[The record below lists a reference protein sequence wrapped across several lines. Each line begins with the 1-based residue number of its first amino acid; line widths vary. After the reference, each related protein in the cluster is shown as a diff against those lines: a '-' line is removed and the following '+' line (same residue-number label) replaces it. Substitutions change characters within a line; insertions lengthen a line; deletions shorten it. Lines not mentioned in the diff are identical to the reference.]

1 MIKFVFIFNSNFTF
15 YCFPYKINLSA
26 GRIWEISDGIK
37 NSLDFLMELNNS
49 DLSELGFSD
58 GFIFELWGV
67 ITDARD
73 GRI

>member
-1 MIKFVFIFNSNFTF
+1 
-15 YCFPYKINLSA
+15 
-26 GRIWEISDGIK
+26 
-37 NSLDFLMELNNS
+37 MELNNS